1 MALIPVTD
9 KFHVVDVNV
18 PTTNKGSATA
28 NAGRQAYTMQDVIDT
43 VGSTGGSQP
52 VFTGLSAQGIDNT
65 TTFILSYG
73 INIVSTSS
81 GTNNAG
87 KLPQPVTGQTVTV
100 INTSANPITIFPSNV
115 GGQIN
120 NLPIDSPIVVDNDNI
135 PVILVCT
142 VNPSPGQWSTTNPPT
157 NLPPL
162 VYEWCM
168 DTSSVGSGTNGV
180 DLYNVGIPGPTQAAY
195 FNQAG
200 NTTGPAGVNPLGLA
214 GGKFG
219 NTTGAGGNDTLVGTA
234 GNVQVPILT
243 NTAPPTG
250 WSLSQ
255 GTPNTWQST
264 APNPGIISNVKL
276 ETNMMWDDF
285 AQGIP
290 STQFCAPIPPN
301 TAPPRKPWTFQIKRG
316 WQSSSPAQGGD
327 YGIYQ
332 IPLVWLL
339 QTQSMGYYGGGV
351 PDIAPAQGYYKT
363 PTDYPTAP
371 LVTTTAHASGF
382 YQGYG
387 NPTQTLEANIG
398 DQYTYC
404 IDSIPFYAIS
414 LNGNLGL
421 NIGAGNSTTSGD
433 VYYYIECG
441 IAGHPCIN
449 KKAYKFRL
457 TIEFAS

>member
-9 KFHVVDVNV
+9 KFHVVDANV

-28 NAGRQAYTMQDVIDT
+28 NAGRQAYTMQDIIDT

-52 VFTGLSAQGIDNT
+52 VFSGLSAQGIDNT

-100 INTSANPITIFPSNV
+100 INNSANPITIFPSNV

-142 VNPSPGQWSTTNPPT
+142 VNPSPGQWSVINPPV
-157 NLPPL
+157 PGAPL
-162 VYEWCM
+162 VYEWCI
-168 DTSSVGSGTNGV
+168 DTSTATGTNGAGI
-180 DLYNVGIPGPTQAAY
+180 YNVGIPGPTQSAY
-195 FNQAG
+195 FGTAG
-200 NTTGPAGVNPLGLA
+200 TTGPAGVNPQGAA
-214 GGKFG
+214 GGAFG
-219 NTTGAGGNDTLVGTA
+219 NATGAGGNDVVSG
-234 GNVQVPILT
+234 VPVLS
-243 NTAPPTG
+243 NTAPPTA
-250 WSLSQ
+250 WTLST
-255 GTPNTWQST
+255 GTPNTWRSA

-285 AQGIP
+285 YQAGAQ
-290 STQFCAPIPPN
+290 SCAVGEQ
-301 TAPPRKPWTFQIKRG
+301 PWSFQLKRG
-316 WQSSSPAQGGD
+316 WQASGPADGGD

-332 IPLVWLL
+332 VPLMWILNPN
-339 QTQSMGYYGGGV
+339 MGWYGGNPPL
-351 PDIAPAQGYYKT
+351 PDTPPSIGYYKL
-363 PTDYPTAP
+363 PADYPNAFVPTGY
-371 LVTTTAHASGF
+371 T
-382 YQGYG
+382 GYG
-387 NPTQTLEANIG
+387 NPSQTLLANIG

-404 IDSIPFYAIS
+404 IDSIPFYSTSTA
-414 LNGNLGL
+414 GNLGL
-421 NIGAGNSTTSGD
+421 NIGAGNTTTSGD
-433 VYYYIECG
+433 VYYYIESG
-441 IAGHPCIN
+441 IATNPCIN